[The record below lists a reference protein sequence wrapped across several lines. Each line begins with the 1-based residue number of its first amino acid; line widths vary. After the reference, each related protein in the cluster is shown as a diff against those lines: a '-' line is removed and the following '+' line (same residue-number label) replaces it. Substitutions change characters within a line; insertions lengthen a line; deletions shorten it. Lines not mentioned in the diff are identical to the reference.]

1 MPTSQDLMGY
11 GTPSHQATLLGDD
24 TVVVTA
30 TGTTQ
35 ATAAPLRG
43 DDGGIF
49 EITAA
54 SVQTGVIL
62 PSTALLNCQFFL
74 ASVGGTAA
82 KFYAPVG
89 HTLNG
94 VASSTGLVFQAATG
108 AVIVQQ
114 TRPKVWWTIGTT
126 TVA

>member
-11 GTPSHQATLLGDD
+11 GTPPHQATLLGDD
-24 TVVVTA
+24 TVQVTA

-35 ATAAPLRG
+35 ATAAAIRG
-43 DDGGIF
+43 DDGGVY

-54 SVQTGVIL
+54 SNQTGVIL
-62 PSTALLNCQFFL
+62 PSTALVNCQYFL

-82 KFYAPVG
+82 KVYAPVG
-89 HTLNG
+89 HTLNT
-94 VASSTGLVFQAATG
+94 VASSTGLTFQAATG

-114 TRPKVWWTIGTT
+114 TRPRVWWITGTT